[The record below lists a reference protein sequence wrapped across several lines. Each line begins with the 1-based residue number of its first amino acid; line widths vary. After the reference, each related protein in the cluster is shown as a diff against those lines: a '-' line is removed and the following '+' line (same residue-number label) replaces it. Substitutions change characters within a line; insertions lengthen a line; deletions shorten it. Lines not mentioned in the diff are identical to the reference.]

1 MSVAY
6 LNPTGSSLIS
16 FTPSKGLRSAGG
28 NVHSIPYLHKIRH
41 GFGAGRCTGVIRRGT
56 AADNEPQPTTSSP
69 PPPISASWQWHDSND
84 ALLAYSALVGI
95 LLFGSIPAS
104 STFTPFQY
112 LYFTSLAGVTI
123 YIGSHKGLNKQLQR
137 QINLK
142 DGLIAPFLF
151 SASLFSI
158 YLLLKF
164 FPGINVKV
172 FFNGYFWLIG
182 SLSLIQNLIGPGRRL
197 NTNLFHFPVW
207 NVTLPASLVVTDENT
222 GESSAKTSIHL
233 TDVVVVAMSVG
244 IASLDLSLNHQNHSI
259 NNLLACAIAVDV
271 LQLLGLSSFRAA
283 ALFLVGLAVYD
294 VVWVFASP
302 ALAGENVMLKVAT
315 SDVMSGPTKLLF
327 PRFPGSASEATDYPF
342 SLLGLGD
349 VVIPGLLAA
358 LSLKFDASRAVNM
371 KARGIA
377 AAEAIQAAIDS
388 LDDDATGQEI
398 ADAAADAAEIAF
410 DKVADGE
417 SNGGEDEMASHR
429 NAASESVLVQRTY
442 FLPALLAYGV
452 GLGITFYANKVM
464 SMAQPAL
471 LYLIPSMLVII
482 GGVAVIRGEVDR
494 VWTFTDVS
502 RSLPGSKQD

>member
-1 MSVAY
+1 MHTI
-6 LNPTGSSLIS
+6 PSL
-16 FTPSKGLRSAGG
+16 
-28 NVHSIPYLHKIRH
+28 HQIRH
-41 GFGAGRCTGVIRRGT
+41 GVRVGRCTGVKRRGT
-56 AADNEPQPTTSSP
+56 AADNESQPTTPSLPPASS
-69 PPPISASWQWHDSND
+69 SSSWQWHDSND
-84 ALLAYSALVGI
+84 ALLAYSALLGI

-151 SASLFSI
+151 SASLLSI
-158 YLLLKF
+158 YLLLRF
-164 FPGINVKV
+164 FPDINLKV

-182 SLSLIQNLIGPGRRL
+182 SLSLVQNLIGPGRRL
-197 NTNLFHFPVW
+197 NTMAGLPIW

-222 GESSAKTSIHL
+222 GESSANTSIHL

-244 IASLDLSLNHQNHSI
+244 IACLDLSLNHQNHSI

-327 PRFPGSASEATDYPF
+327 PRFPGSVSEATDYPF

-398 ADAAADAAEIAF
+398 ADAAADAAEVAF

-417 SNGGEDEMASHR
+417 SKGGEDEVASRR

-442 FLPALLAYGV
+442 FLPALLAYGG

-464 SMAQPAL
+464 NMAQPAL
-471 LYLIPSMLVII
+471 LYLIPSMLIII
-482 GGVAVIRGEVDR
+482 GGVAVIRGEVGR

-502 RSLPGSKQD
+502 RSLPGSKRD